1 MLLLVLLLVLGLGLR
16 LLLLL
21 RLLLP
26 PPPLLLPLP
35 VAWPSAHLGPH
46 MLSVQDDSF
55 EHEARWPEPIAP
67 RHGTTARYVLYAS
80 LWHPDLG
87 EPELPA
93 ERRWEKQKG
102 GGRRKKG
109 GRGKARKKS
118 EL

>member
-1 MLLLVLLLVLGLGLR
+1 
-16 LLLLL
+16 
-21 RLLLP
+21 
-26 PPPLLLPLP
+26 
-35 VAWPSAHLGPH
+35 

-55 EHEARWPEPIAP
+55 EHEARWPEPVAP

-118 EL
+118 DL